1 MLICS
6 FDSFVLYFQIT
17 IAYTY
22 DFFAQQGKITLEF
35 TIKLNTIQVTF
46 LSSLPK
52 ISENNKVEENG
63 WNSFN
68 QATGQK
74 LEILKFYKLFLIL
87 KM

>member
-1 MLICS
+1 MKPCMM
-6 FDSFVLYFQIT
+6 V
-17 IAYTY
+17 
-22 DFFAQQGKITLEF
+22 QQGKITLEF

-74 LEILKFYKLFLIL
+74 LEILKFYKYNRIGMLDNYEMKFFNYRKLPLI
-87 KM
+87 